1 MIELKHL
8 LKGLQN
14 LVLGDNM
21 KKLLSFRDKIEN
33 SIIFKIFKYIL
44 YVLVVLLLVVTV
56 VQKVSNNSLSVGGY
70 RMFMIVTGSMEPEY
84 MVGDILISKVTS
96 EDKIKIGDDLTYMGK
111 ESSVKDK
118 VITHRLIKIEEKN
131 GKKIFTTKGIANQF
145 EDPSITY
152 DQIYGKVV
160 YKTIILSTLAKL
172 MSSTVS
178 YYLVFIVIALIFS
191 IEVVSIIFSKYDD
204 DDEDEEIEDKKEEKV
219 PEMKKVDI
227 IEIKDDDADE

>member
-204 DDEDEEIEDKKEEKV
+204 DEDEEIEDKKEEKV